1 MPSILALLRRIA
13 RKARQRVPMPQL
25 VRSVL
30 ERFAATPAPPVTAA
44 SKPAAAPVVEKQPSW
59 ELRTQAELVDHI
71 VAYFHAGL
79 RRDLPALVAAAQRI
93 EREHA
98 HHPAVPVNLA
108 DELAA
113 LASEL
118 ESHMIK
124 EETVLFPMLRTGA
137 RGGQLDMPIR
147 MMERD
152 HDDHADALDRIRQ
165 RATNLTPPADASA
178 AWIDLYA
185 GLARLERE
193 LHQHIYLENNILFA
207 RAAGERDG

>member
-1 MPSILALLRRIA
+1 
-13 RKARQRVPMPQL
+13 MPQV
-25 VRSVL
+25 VRAVL
-30 ERFAATPAPPVTAA
+30 QRFAPSDTVTPPPAVVAPEPTPAPVA
-44 SKPAAAPVVEKQPSW
+44 EKQPNW

-71 VAYFHAGL
+71 VSHFHARL

-98 HHPAVPVNLA
+98 QHPAVPVNLA

-118 ESHMIK
+118 EGHMVK

-152 HDDHADALDRIRQ
+152 HDNHADALDRIRQ
-165 RATNLTPPADASA
+165 CTTNLKPPTDAST
-178 AWIDLYA
+178 AWLDLYA
-185 GLARLERE
+185 GLVRLETE
-193 LHQHIYLENNILFA
+193 LHQHIYLENNVLFA